1 MILPEKVRRIVERL
15 SEWPSIGPRQAT
27 RLAFYLVGRG
37 NGTLKEAVADLNSLQ
52 DIKLCESCFFVH
64 ENEGVLCNICGD
76 SNRKT
81 NIIAVIEKE
90 TDLISIENTRKFGG
104 RYFVIGPISR
114 LGVLGDWQKNRLL
127 RLKTFIQ
134 KNLGGKAQEIILA
147 LNPTTGGDFGASIL
161 FKELSPLATKVT
173 RLGRGLPMGG
183 EIEFA
188 DDETLGEALT
198 KRS

>member
-1 MILPEKVRRIVERL
+1 MILPDKIKRIIERL

-37 NGTLKEAVADLNSLQ
+37 NGSLKEAVADLNSLQ
-52 DIKLCESCFFVH
+52 DIKLCTRCFFVH
-64 ENEGVLCNICGD
+64 ENEGALCNICSD
-76 SNRKT
+76 KNRKIS
-81 NIIAVIEKE
+81 IIAIVEKE
-90 TDLISIENTRKFGG
+90 TDLISIENTRKFPG

-114 LGVLGDWQKNRLL
+114 MGVLADWQKNRLAN
-127 RLKTFIQ
+127 LKKFIQ
-134 KNLGGKAQEIILA
+134 DELNGNAEEIILA
-147 LNPTTGGDFGASIL
+147 FNPTTGGDFGASIL
-161 FKELSPLATKVT
+161 VKELSPLSAKVT

-188 DDETLGEALT
+188 DDETLGEALS